1 MERYYWLGI
10 NNYWLVSKLSTM
22 KTMYH
27 SHTKYI
33 RNLFVANIFI
43 FVILNLS
50 FCPEVYSQPKT
61 KAHKFYTKKILIP
74 ILKNEYRNF
83 EFRVIVDSNS
93 YYHTTEKHINKVFRN
108 KKEVAIVDNHINN
121 RSYLF
126 RKDYFKCIDRESLEL
141 TKGMNAGDEN
151 ILSDGHASDEWHY
164 RNKCRKRVNVFFEL
178 INRNSLLGIY
188 DVTHYDKRLNINF
201 TRMFDTVINNIPFVG
216 LSRDDTTSHSYNDT
230 TGEFDIPCFYTIT
243 YYYNTVEERL
253 QYIQQRPMDYPNNIA
268 KKISEE
274 YKIEINI
281 TFEDNRSI
289 IDSIFNFEQDAYR
302 NYTRHNTTDSLPLS
316 WRRLNVDT
324 EVLND
329 TVIDFPIVSI
339 FDDNATTIRKQE
351 GWTLIYFWIAG
362 CKPCFKTMKT
372 LSENT
377 SEIGLTYMKEQKINF
392 LMINPIS
399 GSTESVKRY
408 IENYNLNQYIYHSKG
423 FTSVFKVNVFPTII
437 LISPDK
443 KTFYKLS
450 SLNELPMYIKG

>member
-22 KTMYH
+22 KTIYH

-188 DVTHYDKRLNINF
+188 DVTQYDKRLNINF
-201 TRMFDTVINNIPFVG
+201 TRMFDTVINNISFVG
-216 LSRDDTTSHSYNDT
+216 LSRDDTTSHSYNDK
-230 TGEFDIPCFYTIT
+230 TGKFDIPCFYTIT

-253 QYIQQRPMDYPNNIA
+253 QYIQQRPMDYPNNDA
-268 KKISEE
+268 KNISEE

-281 TFEDNRSI
+281 TFEDNRSM
-289 IDSIFNFEQDAYR
+289 IDSIFNFEQEEYK
-302 NYTRHNTTDSLPLS
+302 NYSRHNTTNDLPPS
-316 WRRLNVDT
+316 WTRLKVKS
-324 EVLND
+324 EELND
-329 TVIDFPIVSI
+329 NMIDYPIISLT
-339 FDDNATTIRKQE
+339 DSSTTTIRKQE
-351 GWTLIYFWIAG
+351 GWTLIYFWTAG
-362 CKPCFKTMKT
+362 CRPCLKTMKD

-377 SEIGLTYMKEQKINF
+377 SKLGLDYIKEKKINF
-392 LMINPIS
+392 MMINPVAPS
-399 GSTESVKRY
+399 AQSVKRY
-408 IENYNLNQYIYHSKG
+408 VDKYVLNNYIYYSKG
-423 FTSVFKVNVFPTII
+423 FTSVFRVAVFPTII
-437 LISPDK
+437 LVSPDK
-443 KTFYKLS
+443 KVFYRLN
-450 SLNELPMYIKG
+450 SLNDLSVYINQ